1 MVKHEEIQ
9 IIHSRKESHLELAF
23 ESQNS
28 YTDNRFYYEPMLAAH
43 PDKTAAWPVNLGNQ
57 TQQYPIWISSMT
69 GGTVNANNINTRLAH
84 TAKKFGL
91 GMGLGSCRLALEN
104 EAHLEGFNLRP
115 ILGDEIP
122 FYINLGI
129 AQVEQLLEAGDG
141 YKIKRLKEK
150 LSADGLIIHVNPLQE
165 WLQPEGDQIK
175 VAPVVTL
182 KKVLNEIDFPLI
194 VKEVGQGFGKESM
207 KALLQLPLTAIE
219 FAANG
224 GTNFSKLELFRNK
237 GMSEFFQEIIN
248 VGHSAP
254 EMIGFMNKI
263 LAEAGNNLP
272 CKTVIVSGGIKSFLD
287 GYHAI
292 STSKL
297 PALYGQAA
305 TFLKYASSSQEEL
318 DAFTQHQI
326 QGLMLAKAFLKVK

>member
-1 MVKHEEIQ
+1 MEI
-9 IIHSRKESHLELAF
+9 RKESHLDLAL
-23 ESQNS
+23 ESQNDLL
-28 YTDNRFYYEPMLAAH
+28 DNRFYYEPMLAAH
-43 PDKTAAWPVNLGNQ
+43 PDKKATWPITLGNQ

-69 GGTVNANNINTRLAH
+69 GGTVNANNINIRLAH

-104 EAHLEGFNLRP
+104 DALLEGFNLRP
-115 ILGDEIP
+115 ILGEEIP

-129 AQVEQLLEAGDG
+129 AQVEQLLEAGESH
-141 YKIKRLKEK
+141 KIKRLKEK
-150 LSADGLIIHVNPLQE
+150 LNADGLIIHVNPLQE
-165 WLQPEGDQIK
+165 WLQPEGDHIR
-175 VAPVVTL
+175 VAPIESIH
-182 KKVLNEIDFPLI
+182 KILNEIDFPLM

-207 KALLQLPLTAIE
+207 RALMQLPLTAIE

-254 EMIGFMNKI
+254 EMIGFMNEI
-263 LAEAGNNLP
+263 LEEPGNDIK

-287 GYHAI
+287 GYYAI
-292 STSKL
+292 CTSKL

-305 TFLKYASSSQEEL
+305 TFLKYASRSQEEL